1 MRCLAE
7 SKQAPLES
15 QGSVIKTRVSVSPA
29 TWETPLEVRK
39 PLQGAESIV
48 PKSPITTSAAASDNE
63 PTHASPAALAAVG
76 DSASKIGFQAAALS
90 GTRSAGSHLS
100 EQSAAAAAVPAT
112 THEAIPEAT
121 TTAAVDSSTT
131 GALPEDSAAGTIR
144 DTAAGGAGATNTA
157 ALAIPAHMD
166 TFADGAADMPA
177 AEPLPEDSTAA
188 MPDSLIGDQVAP
200 DTTSAALTDTVAGSG
215 PPDIT
220 ASGADLGDVAV
231 MAPAAAA
238 GGSGGLQAANGSG
251 SLQATDAS
259 TMKEDAHSA
268 GAQPSPGTM
277 HEALNQSVPSH
288 LQAVWM
294 KTLTQPSPCTLNEAT
309 TSAGAVKAASI
320 GNRMQAGSS
329 SVEAGGSSFPTADA
343 TADAT
348 AGIPVNT
355 ANAAIRQQPSVDR
368 VGHDAHAL
376 VSSSSQSSVQGAA
389 LAATEAA
396 DDHAVQV
403 DSHVAA
409 TTHVAETTPARK
421 TTSPV
426 LRGRSSQSSRT
437 RLANA
442 EMAIGKPKMRQGMW
456 SRLLCCGCP
465 ATK

>member
-1 MRCLAE
+1 M
-7 SKQAPLES
+7 
-15 QGSVIKTRVSVSPA
+15 SVSPA
-29 TWETPLEVRK
+29 TWVTPLEVRK

-63 PTHASPAALAAVG
+63 PTHASPVALAAVG
-76 DSASKIGFQAAALS
+76 DSASKIVLQAAALS
-90 GTRSAGSHLS
+90 GTSSAGSHLS
-100 EQSAAAAAVPAT
+100 EQSAAAAVPAT

-131 GALPEDSAAGTIR
+131 GAQPEDSAAGTIR
-144 DTAAGGAGATNTA
+144 DTVAGGAGARNT
-157 ALAIPAHMD
+157 PAHMD

-188 MPDSLIGDQVAP
+188 IPDSLIGDQVAL
-200 DTTSAALTDTVAGSG
+200 DTTSAALTDTFVGSA

-220 ASGADLGDVAV
+220 ASGTDLGDVAV

-238 GGSGGLQAANGSG
+238 GGSGSFQAADGSG

-259 TMKEDAHSA
+259 TVKEDAHSA
-268 GAQPSPGTM
+268 GAQPFPGTIN
-277 HEALNQSVPSH
+277 EALIQSVPSH

-294 KTLTQPSPCTLNEAT
+294 KTLTQPSPRTLKEAT
-309 TSAGAVKAASI
+309 TSAGAVKAAST
-320 GNRMQAGSS
+320 GNRMQVGGS
-329 SVEAGGSSFPTADA
+329 SVEAGGSSFSTADA

-355 ANAAIRQQPSVDR
+355 ANATIRQQPSVDR

-376 VSSSSQSSVQGAA
+376 VSSSPQSSVQGAA

-442 EMAIGKPKMRQGMW
+442 EMAVGKPKMRQGMW
-456 SRLLCCGCP
+456 SRLLCCGGP
-465 ATK
+465 ASK